1 MEKKIDLSSFLTA
14 LKKNLKILLI
24 IPFSFLVIGILVS
37 ILFMQPKYAAT
48 SQVLVNQKEPNN
60 EMMAQQV
67 QSNIQLVKTYSEII
81 KSPRI
86 LDKVSKELNGKYS
99 EKELSNMLTV
109 NNQAESQIMN
119 INIESKNKKDA
130 AKVANTI
137 TKVFSKDASKIMN
150 IDNVSTLSKAETA
163 KKVSPKPVA
172 NGIIGLILGLV
183 IALVV
188 IMIKELFDR
197 RIKTEKEV
205 EEILG
210 LPVLGSISDFS
221 KKKIGRN
228 IYG

>member
-197 RIKTEKEV
+197 RIKAEKEV

-221 KKKIGRN
+221 KKK
-228 IYG
+228 

>member
-137 TKVFSKDASKIMN
+137 TKVFSKDVSKIMN

-221 KKKIGRN
+221 KKK
-228 IYG
+228 

>member
-1 MEKKIDLSSFLTA
+1 MEKKIDLSSFLTT

-221 KKKIGRN
+221 KKK
-228 IYG
+228 

>member
-163 KKVSPKPVA
+163 KKVSPKPVV

-221 KKKIGRN
+221 KKK
-228 IYG
+228 

>member
-221 KKKIGRN
+221 KKK
-228 IYG
+228 

>member
-1 MEKKIDLSSFLTA
+1 MEKTIDLGNLMTA
-14 LKKNLKILLI
+14 LKKNIKLIILLPLI
-24 IPFSFLVIGILVS
+24 FLIVGLLASFLLI
-37 ILFMQPKYAAT
+37 QPKYAAT
-48 SQVLVNQKEPNN
+48 SQVLVNQKESSN

-86 LDKVSKELNGKYS
+86 LDKVSKELDGKYS
-99 EKELSNMLTV
+99 EKELSEMLTV

-119 INIESKNKKDA
+119 ITVESKNKKDA

-137 TKVFSKDASKIMN
+137 SKVFSDDASKIMN

-163 KKVSPKPVA
+163 KKVAPKP
-172 NGIIGLILGLV
+172 IIYGLISLILGLI
-183 IALVV
+183 IALIIVTL
-188 IMIKELFDR
+188 KELLDR

-210 LPVLGSISDFS
+210 LPVLGSISDFG
-221 KKKIGRN
+221 KKK
-228 IYG
+228 